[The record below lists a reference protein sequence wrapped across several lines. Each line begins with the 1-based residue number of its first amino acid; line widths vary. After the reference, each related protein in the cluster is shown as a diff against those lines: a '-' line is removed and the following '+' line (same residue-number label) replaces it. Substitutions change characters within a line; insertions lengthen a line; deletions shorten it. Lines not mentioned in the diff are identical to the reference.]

1 MEKKSQTHAWNKNMK
16 LYHCCLFFFFKFFKK
31 EKKRIT
37 LIITLKL
44 QLISISV
51 KNIAKEKT
59 KKLKLLGICSMLV
72 FSTIDFHNEL

>member
-1 MEKKSQTHAWNKNMK
+1 MEKKSQTHAWIRIWS
-16 LYHCCLFFFFKFFKK
+16 YIIAVFFFKFLKK
-31 EKKRIT
+31 EKKTIT